1 MGINTNAIQEY
12 ITWRNGLTEA
22 DYVGIYNNLGR
33 LDKIEQLVIEEGAD
47 HDTIRR
53 AVFELD

>member
-1 MGINTNAIQEY
+1 MNKEPNNIQEY
-12 ITWRNGLTEA
+12 ITWRNNLTPE
-22 DYVGIYNNLGR
+22 DYPLIFANLAK
-33 LDKIEQLVIEEGAD
+33 LDEVETLVMSGAD

>member
-1 MGINTNAIQEY
+1 MGINTNAIQDY
-12 ITWRNGLTEA
+12 LTWRNGLTEA

-53 AVFELD
+53 EVFELD

>member
-1 MGINTNAIQEY
+1 MGINTNAIQDY
-12 ITWRNGLTEA
+12 LTWRNGLTEA